1 MRTVK
6 QCNRPL
12 IALPTNRWNMST
24 YRRAVEAGIIVPMT
38 YNGTVKDADGE
49 WLSCTPAAQAS
60 RPSDANVDNAS
71 VELHYWPYKN

>member
-1 MRTVK
+1 MDHDK
-6 QCNRPL
+6 AMQN
-12 IALPTNRWNMST
+12 TNAA

-49 WLSCTPAAQAS
+49 WLSCTPAAEAS
-60 RPSDANVDNAS
+60 RPSDAN